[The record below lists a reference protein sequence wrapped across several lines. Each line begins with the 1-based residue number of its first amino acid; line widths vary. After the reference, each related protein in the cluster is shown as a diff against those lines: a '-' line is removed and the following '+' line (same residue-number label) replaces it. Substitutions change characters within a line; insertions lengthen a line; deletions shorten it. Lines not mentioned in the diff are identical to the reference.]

1 MTTDLL
7 IPADTGQDGLPVLSW
22 SVEQVPDQTDLLAVL
37 PAGVAD
43 GELLAWVGGP
53 DRPDSPALVGWGTAI
68 EAVFGGPAPLA
79 AAAAWW
85 TRVCARAVR
94 APATG
99 GGPQDAGPDAGFD
112 AGGGP
117 IAFVSAAFSPD
128 SARGTLVRI
137 PAVVLRR
144 DAGTTTLLRC
154 SAGDALPDR
163 PVLRRS
169 PLPAPAGP
177 PAISDGELDGAGW
190 SSAVSAVVEGLRAG
204 AARKVVLARQ
214 LRARLPGD
222 LDLRRPLRLLDRDY
236 PSCWTY
242 AVDGLFGATPELLAK
257 RSGSTVTSRV
267 LAGTVR
273 REGDGTVSADALAHS
288 AKDRDEHRIA
298 AQSVAHVLRRRCT
311 DVGLV
316 GPRLLE
322 LPNVLHLATDLTA
335 TLAPGDRGA
344 GALLSL
350 AGDLHPTAA
359 VGGTPRAAALALIAA
374 AEGFDRGRYGAPVGW
389 IDARG
394 DGELGLALRCGQL
407 DPDDPRC
414 VTLYAGAGIVEG
426 SDPAA
431 ELAET
436 DAKFLPVIGA
446 LSG

>member
-7 IPADTGQDGLPVLSW
+7 LPADTGRHGFGVLTW
-22 SVEQVPDQTDLLAVL
+22 AVEQVPDEPDLLAVL
-37 PAGVAD
+37 PTEMAD
-43 GELLAWVGGP
+43 PDLLAWVGGP
-53 DRPDSPALVGWGTAI
+53 ARADSPALVGWGTAA
-68 EAVFGGPAPLA
+68 EAVFVGPAQLA
-79 AAAAWW
+79 AAARWW
-85 TRVCARAVR
+85 TGVCAGAVR
-94 APATG
+94 S
-99 GGPQDAGPDAGFD
+99 GPDGAADGEP
-112 AGGGP
+112 AAVAGP
-117 IAFVSAAFSPD
+117 IAFLSAAFSPD
-128 SARGTLVRI
+128 STRGTLLRI
-137 PAVVLRR
+137 PAVVLARV
-144 DAGTTTLLRC
+144 AGSTVLLRC
-154 SAGDALPDR
+154 TAGDVLPGR

-169 PLPAPAGP
+169 QLPAASGP
-177 PAISDGELDGAGW
+177 PVISDGELDGTAW
-190 SSAVSAVVEGLRAG
+190 SAAVSAVVDRLRTG
-204 AARKVVLARQ
+204 AARKVVLARE
-214 LRARLPGD
+214 LRARLPRD

-257 RSGSTVTSRV
+257 RAGSTVTSRV

-273 REGDGTVSADALAHS
+273 REGDGTVSASALEHS

-298 AQSVAHVLRRRCT
+298 AQSVAHVLRRRCS

-316 GPRLLE
+316 GPRLLT

-335 TLAPGDRGA
+335 TLAPADRGP
-344 GALLSL
+344 GALLAL
-350 AGDLHPTAA
+350 AGELHPTAA
-359 VGGTPRAAALALIAA
+359 VGGTPREPALELIAA

-389 IDARG
+389 IDASG
-394 DGELGLALRCGQL
+394 DGELGLALRCGQV
-407 DPDDPRC
+407 DPADPRR

>member
-1 MTTDLL
+1 MTADLL
-7 IPADTGQDGLPVLSW
+7 LPAEPGQQAPTALTWTAERFPD
-22 SVEQVPDQTDLLAVL
+22 VPDLLAVL
-37 PAGVAD
+37 PPGID
-43 GELLAWVGGP
+43 PGLLAWVGGP
-53 DRPDSPALVGWGTAI
+53 ERAASPALVGWGSAA
-68 EAVFGGPAPLA
+68 EAVFAGPAPLA

-85 TRVCARAVR
+85 TGVVDAAV
-94 APATG
+94 AAGSEVTG
-99 GGPQDAGPDAGFD
+99 VSGPV
-112 AGGGP
+112 
-117 IAFVSAAFSPD
+117 AFVSAAFAPD
-128 SARGTLVRI
+128 SPRGTVVRV

-144 DAGTTTLLRC
+144 VAGATVLIRC
-154 SAGDALPDR
+154 AAAGEELPGR
-163 PVLRRS
+163 PTPGRS
-169 PLPAPAGP
+169 PLPPAAGAPVV
-177 PAISDGELDGAGW
+177 SDGELDATAW
-190 SSAVSAVVEGLRAG
+190 AVAVAAVVGRLRAG

-214 LRARLPGD
+214 LRARLPAD
-222 LDLRRPLRLLDRDY
+222 LDLRRPLRLLHRDY

-242 AVDGLFGATPELLAK
+242 TVDGLFGATPELLAR
-257 RSGSTVTSRV
+257 RSARTITSRV

-273 REGDGTVSADALAHS
+273 RDGDGTVSAEALVHS

-335 TLAPGDRGA
+335 TLTPADRGA

-359 VGGTPRAAALALIAA
+359 VGGTPRAAALELIAA

-389 IDARG
+389 IDASG

-407 DPDDPRC
+407 DPGDPRC
-414 VTLYAGAGIVEG
+414 VTLVAGAGIVEG

-436 DAKFLPVIGA
+436 DVKFLPVLGA

>member
-1 MTTDLL
+1 VTADLL
-7 IPADTGQDGLPVLSW
+7 VSADPRQGAVPRLCWAAEVLPD
-22 SVEQVPDQTDLLAVL
+22 VPDLLAAL
-37 PAGVAD
+37 PPDIDDLG
-43 GELLAWVGGP
+43 LLAWVGGP
-53 DRPDSPALVGWGTAI
+53 AREDSPALVGWGNAA
-68 EAVFGGPAPLA
+68 EAVFGGPEPLTA
-79 AAAAWW
+79 AAQWWAGVIDAA
-85 TRVCARAVR
+85 VA
-94 APATG
+94 
-99 GGPQDAGPDAGFD
+99 AGTASLEL
-112 AGGGP
+112 AGP
-117 IAFVSAAFSPD
+117 IAFVSAAFAPD
-128 SARGTLVRI
+128 SARGTVVRV

-144 DAGTTTLLRC
+144 IAGATVLVRC
-154 SAGDALPDR
+154 ARVGDHLPEVPVLGQAALPAAAGA
-163 PVLRRS
+163 PVV
-169 PLPAPAGP
+169 
-177 PAISDGELDGAGW
+177 SDGELDGTAW
-190 SSAVSAVVEGLRAG
+190 SAAVSAVVERLRDG

-214 LRARLPGD
+214 LRARLPAD

-242 AVDGLFGATPELLAK
+242 AMDGLFGATPELLAR
-257 RSGSTVTSRV
+257 RSGTTVTSRV
-267 LAGTVR
+267 LAGTIR

-298 AQSVAHVLRRRCT
+298 AQSVAHILRRRCS

-335 TLAPGDRGA
+335 TLTPRDRGV

-359 VGGTPRAAALALIAA
+359 VGGTPRAAALELIAA

-389 IDARG
+389 IDASG

-407 DPDDPRC
+407 DPDDRRC

-436 DAKFLPVIGA
+436 DAKFLPVLGA